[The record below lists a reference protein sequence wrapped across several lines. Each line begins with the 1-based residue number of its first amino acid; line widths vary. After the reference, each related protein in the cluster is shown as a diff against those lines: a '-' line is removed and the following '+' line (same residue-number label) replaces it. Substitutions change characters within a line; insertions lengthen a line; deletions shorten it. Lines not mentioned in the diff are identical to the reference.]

1 MSIFDFIKKGPSAQT
16 GANSAGSAV
25 AGAESAEILANLVL
39 NTIDSGVVIVLPT
52 GVIEYINPAA
62 VSLLGGQMAQNF
74 LGAKLED
81 ILKLENGQGVAIPAQ
96 NNLVFYAVNN
106 GQNYT
111 TREYFLV
118 NLQGQKKPVAFKI
131 ITAHSPKN
139 ERIVTFYDITSEL
152 EAESEQTEFISTAS
166 HEMRTPVASI
176 EGYLGLALNP
186 KTATIDERA
195 KKYLEEAHKSSQ
207 HLGKL
212 FRDLLD
218 VTKLDDKRIKA
229 HLLPIEVTSTVR
241 SIAEGQI
248 PKMSEKNIHFTFGS
262 SSSANINGG
271 RVINQEVFAAVD
283 VDFLREIINNLIEN
297 AIKYTNNGGG
307 IWVNVRGDGDRV
319 LINVTDTG
327 IGISPED
334 SKHVFQKFYRADNS
348 ETRTIGGTGLGLYI
362 VKERVE
368 AMSGSTWVESTFG
381 EGSTFYVAFPRLTY
395 EEYLRR
401 KQIEANT
408 QAMTPQNSATS
419 TPAVSA
425 SNENQIPANENQNPA
440 PMQYSTE
447 TTTPG
452 QVAAPAVAPAAAPV
466 STTTNTPIQTEAPM
480 QAPTETTIPTQ
491 EPATTPT
498 MMNAPIQTPAPAQ
511 TPTVSTA
518 PVQAPAP
525 APTEPV
531 MPAPTEPTASS
542 APAAPTETATSSTPV
557 APMTPATPVMPATS
571 TTQSNP
577 FLQNS
582 TTPTQNTPASPTTP
596 NTQNIPTAPINPA
609 PTPAATAN
617 PVSAPITPANPAPT
631 PATPTNLTMPTPP
644 ITPTNPNI
652 LNK

>member
-1 MSIFDFIKKGPSAQT
+1 MSIFDFIKKGPGAQT
-16 GANSAGSAV
+16 GANGTGGAV

-39 NTIDSGVVIVLPT
+39 NTIDSGVIIVLPT

-118 NLQGQKKPVAFKI
+118 NLQGQKKPVAFKV

-229 HLLPIEVTSTVR
+229 HLTPIEVTSTVR

-262 SSSANINGG
+262 SSSANMNGG

-408 QAMTPQNSATS
+408 QAMTPQNSVAS
-419 TPAVSA
+419 NPADSA
-425 SNENQIPANENQNPA
+425 SSENQTPT
-440 PMQYSTE
+440 PMQFSTE
-447 TTTPG
+447 MNTP
-452 QVAAPAVAPAAAPV
+452 APAAVPV
-466 STTTNTPIQTEAPM
+466 
-480 QAPTETTIPTQ
+480 
-491 EPATTPT
+491 
-498 MMNAPIQTPAPAQ
+498 QTPAPAPSEAITPAQ
-511 TPTVSTA
+511 AEVSTPTIANTPVQTQAPMQRPTTSTMPVQTSAPAPTPTVSTA
-518 PVQAPAP
+518 PVQTPA
-525 APTEPV
+525 
-531 MPAPTEPTASS
+531 PAPTEPTASS
-542 APAAPTETATSSTPV
+542 APV
-557 APMTPATPVMPATS
+557 APMTPASPVMS
-571 TTQSNP
+571 TIQSNP

-582 TTPTQNTPASPTTP
+582 ATPAQNTPASPTTP

-631 PATPTNLTMPTPP
+631 PAAPTNLTMPTPP

>member
-1 MSIFDFIKKGPSAQT
+1 MSIFDFIKKGPGAQT
-16 GANSAGSAV
+16 GANSTGGSAV

-39 NTIDSGVVIVLPT
+39 NTIDSGVIIVLST

-262 SSSANINGG
+262 SSSANMNGG

-408 QAMTPQNSATS
+408 QAMTPQNSA
-419 TPAVSA
+419 A
-425 SNENQIPANENQNPA
+425 SVPKDSSPNENQTPANENQNPA
-440 PMQYSTE
+440 SMQFPTE
-447 TTTPG
+447 TTTPTP
-452 QVAAPAVAPAAAPV
+452 VAAPV
-466 STTTNTPIQTEAPM
+466 SATMNTPMQTETPM
-480 QAPTETTIPTQ
+480 QAPTVLNT
-491 EPATTPT
+491 
-498 MMNAPIQTPAPAQ
+498 PIQTPAPAQ
-511 TPTVSTA
+511 TITASTT
-518 PVQAPAP
+518 PIQTPAP
-525 APTEPV
+525 ATTESV
-531 MPAPTEPTASS
+531 MP
-542 APAAPTETATSSTPV
+542 APTETATSSAPV
-557 APMTPATPVMPATS
+557 APMTPAAPVMSANPVI
-571 TTQSNP
+571 SNV
-577 FLQNS
+577 S
-582 TTPTQNTPASPTTP
+582 TTPSTPVT
-596 NTQNIPTAPINPA
+596 PTA
-609 PTPAATAN
+609 
-617 PVSAPITPANPAPT
+617 SPT
-631 PATPTNLTMPTPP
+631 PATPTAPAMQANPFLQNTTPTTQNTPAAPINQTMSAQP

>member
-1 MSIFDFIKKGPSAQT
+1 MSIFDFIKKGPGAQT
-16 GANSAGSAV
+16 GVNSAGGAV
-25 AGAESAEILANLVL
+25 AGAESAEILSNLVL
-39 NTIDSGVVIVLPT
+39 NTIDSGVIIVLST

-118 NLQGQKKPVAFKI
+118 NLQGQKKPVAFKV

-262 SSSANINGG
+262 SSSANMNGG

-408 QAMTPQNSATS
+408 QAMTPQSSVASN
-419 TPAVSA
+419 PAVSA
-425 SNENQIPANENQNPA
+425 SNENQTPA
-440 PMQYSTE
+440 PMQFSTE
-447 TTTPG
+447 TTTP
-452 QVAAPAVAPAAAPV
+452 VPAAASV
-466 STTTNTPIQTEAPM
+466 STTMNTPMQTEAPI
-480 QAPTETTIPTQ
+480 QAPASVQTPTVS
-491 EPATTPT
+491 TTP
-498 MMNAPIQTPAPAQ
+498 IQAPAQ
-511 TPTVSTA
+511 TPTASTTSI
-518 PVQAPAP
+518 QAPAP
-525 APTEPV
+525 ATAEPAASATPTV
-531 MPAPTEPTASS
+531 QTE
-542 APAAPTETATSSTPV
+542 PAAPSAPT
-557 APMTPATPVMPATS
+557 APMTPAAPVMPAM
-571 TTQSNP
+571 QFNP

-582 TTPTQNTPASPTTP
+582 ATPAQNTSASPTAP
-596 NTQNIPTAPINPA
+596 NTQGIPTAPINPA
-609 PTPAATAN
+609 PTPAATVN
-617 PVSAPITPANPAPT
+617 PVSTPITPANPAQT
-631 PATPTNLTMPTPP
+631 PAAPISPSMPTPP

>member
-1 MSIFDFIKKGPSAQT
+1 MSIFDFIKKGPGAQA
-16 GANSAGSAV
+16 GVNSAGGAV
-25 AGAESAEILANLVL
+25 AGAEGAEILANLVL
-39 NTIDSGVVIVLPT
+39 NTTDSGVIIVLPT

-96 NNLVFYAVNN
+96 NNLVFYTVNN

-111 TREYFLV
+111 TRGYFLV
-118 NLQGQKKPVAFKI
+118 NLQGQKKPVAFKV

-152 EAESEQTEFISTAS
+152 EAESEQAEFISTAS

-195 KKYLEEAHKSSQ
+195 KKYLEEAKKSSQ

-262 SSSANINGG
+262 SSSANMNGG
-271 RVINQEVFAAVD
+271 RVINQEVFAAID

-408 QAMTPQNSATS
+408 QAMTPQNSVAS
-419 TPAVSA
+419 NPAVSA
-425 SNENQIPANENQNPA
+425 SNENQTPT
-440 PMQYSTE
+440 PMQFSTE
-447 TTTPG
+447 MNTP
-452 QVAAPAVAPAAAPV
+452 APAAVPV
-466 STTTNTPIQTEAPM
+466 STTMNTPIQTETPM
-480 QAPTETTIPTQ
+480 QAQ
-491 EPATTPT
+491 
-498 MMNAPIQTPAPAQ
+498 
-511 TPTVSTA
+511 TVSTTSI
-518 PVQAPAP
+518 QAPAP
-525 APTEPV
+525 ATAEPAASATPTVQTEPAAPSAPTAPITPAAPV
-531 MPAPTEPTASS
+531 MPA
-542 APAAPTETATSSTPV
+542 
-557 APMTPATPVMPATS
+557 M
-571 TTQSNP
+571 QFNP

-582 TTPTQNTPASPTTP
+582 ATPTQNAPASPTVP
-596 NTQNIPTAPINPA
+596 NTQSIPTAPINPDS
-609 PTPAATAN
+609 TPAATVN
-617 PVSAPITPANPAPT
+617 PVSTPITPVNPAPT
-631 PATPTNLTMPTPP
+631 QAAPINPSMPTPP

>member
-1 MSIFDFIKKGPSAQT
+1 MSIFDFIKKGPGAQT
-16 GANSAGSAV
+16 GANSAGGAV

-39 NTIDSGVVIVLPT
+39 NTIDSGVIIVLPT

-62 VSLLGGQMAQNF
+62 VSLLGGQVAQNF

-229 HLLPIEVTSTVR
+229 HLTPIEVTSTVR

-248 PKMSEKNIHFTFGS
+248 PKMSEKDIHFTFGS
-262 SSSANINGG
+262 SSSANMNGG

-408 QAMTPQNSATS
+408 QAMTPQNS
-419 TPAVSA
+419 VA
-425 SNENQIPANENQNPA
+425 SVPNDSSPNKNQTPANENQNPA
-440 PMQYSTE
+440 SMQFPTE
-447 TTTPG
+447 TTTPTP
-452 QVAAPAVAPAAAPV
+452 VAAPV
-466 STTTNTPIQTEAPM
+466 STTMNTPVQTEAPM
-480 QAPTETTIPTQ
+480 QAPTVSTTPIQASAPAPIEPTALSTPAV
-491 EPATTPT
+491 PATPV
-498 MMNAPIQTPAPAQ
+498 APVMPSAPAQ
-511 TPTVSTA
+511 TPTASSA
-518 PVQAPAP
+518 PTQAPAP
-525 APTEPV
+525 APSATN
-531 MPAPTEPTASS
+531 APTAPATQANPVVQANPFIQNPVSPAQTVTAS
-542 APAAPTETATSSTPV
+542 AQNPVTPTQGATSPAHDMASP
-557 APMTPATPVMPATS
+557 AQNTPATP
-571 TTQSNP
+571 
-577 FLQNS
+577 
-582 TTPTQNTPASPTTP
+582 
-596 NTQNIPTAPINPA
+596 INPS
-609 PTPAATAN
+609 
-617 PVSAPITPANPAPT
+617 PVSAPTINSA
-631 PATPTNLTMPTPP
+631 MPTPP

>member
-16 GANSAGSAV
+16 GANSAGGAV

-39 NTIDSGVVIVLPT
+39 NTIDSGVIIVLPT

-229 HLLPIEVTSTVR
+229 HLTPIEVTSTVR

-248 PKMSEKNIHFTFGS
+248 PRMSEKDIHFTFGS
-262 SSSANINGG
+262 SSSANMNGG
-271 RVINQEVFAAVD
+271 RVINQEVFASID

-408 QAMTPQNSATS
+408 QAMTPQNS
-419 TPAVSA
+419 VA
-425 SNENQIPANENQNPA
+425 SVPNDSSPNKNQTPANENQNPA
-440 PMQYSTE
+440 SMQFPTE
-447 TTTPG
+447 TTTPTP
-452 QVAAPAVAPAAAPV
+452 VAAPV
-466 STTTNTPIQTEAPM
+466 SATMNTPMQTEAPM
-480 QAPTETTIPTQ
+480 QAPT
-491 EPATTPT
+491 ASTTPT
-498 MMNAPIQTPAPAQ
+498 QAPAPAPIEPTALSTPAVPATPVAPVMPSAPAQ
-511 TPTVSTA
+511 TPTASSA
-518 PVQAPAP
+518 PTQAPAP
-525 APTEPV
+525 APSAAN
-531 MPAPTEPTASS
+531 APTAPATQANPVVQANPFIQNPISPAQTVTAS
-542 APAAPTETATSSTPV
+542 AQNPV
-557 APMTPATPVMPATS
+557 APTQGATSPAHDMASPAQNTPATP
-571 TTQSNP
+571 
-577 FLQNS
+577 
-582 TTPTQNTPASPTTP
+582 
-596 NTQNIPTAPINPA
+596 INPS
-609 PTPAATAN
+609 
-617 PVSAPITPANPAPT
+617 PVSAPTINSA
-631 PATPTNLTMPTPP
+631 MPTPP

>member
-1 MSIFDFIKKGPSAQT
+1 MSIFDFIKKGPAAQT
-16 GANSAGSAV
+16 GANSAGGAV

-39 NTIDSGVVIVLPT
+39 NTIDSGVIIVLPT

-62 VSLLGGQMAQNF
+62 VSLLGGQVAQNF

-118 NLQGQKKPVAFKI
+118 NLQGQKKPVAFKV

-152 EAESEQTEFISTAS
+152 EAESEQAEFISTAS

-195 KKYLEEAHKSSQ
+195 KKYLEEAKKSSQ

-229 HLLPIEVTSTVR
+229 HLTPIEVTSTVR

-262 SSSANINGG
+262 SSSANMNGG

-408 QAMTPQNSATS
+408 QAMTPQNS
-419 TPAVSA
+419 VA
-425 SNENQIPANENQNPA
+425 SVPNDSSPNKNQTPANENQNPA
-440 PMQYSTE
+440 SMQFPTE
-447 TTTPG
+447 TTTPTP
-452 QVAAPAVAPAAAPV
+452 VAAPVP
-466 STTTNTPIQTEAPM
+466 TTTNIPIQTEAPLQAQTTSSIST
-480 QAPTETTIPTQ
+480 QAPAPTQ
-491 EPATTPT
+491 T
-498 MMNAPIQTPAPAQ
+498 MTNAPIQTPAPAQ
-511 TPTVSTA
+511 TPTASATPIQTPAPAQTSTA
-518 PVQAPAP
+518 SSAPTQAPAP
-525 APTEPV
+525 APSAAN
-531 MPAPTEPTASS
+531 APTAPATQPNPVVQANPFIQNPVSPAQTVTAS
-542 APAAPTETATSSTPV
+542 AQNPV
-557 APMTPATPVMPATS
+557 APTQGATSPAHDMASPAQNTPATP
-571 TTQSNP
+571 
-577 FLQNS
+577 
-582 TTPTQNTPASPTTP
+582 
-596 NTQNIPTAPINPA
+596 INPS
-609 PTPAATAN
+609 
-617 PVSAPITPANPAPT
+617 PVSA
-631 PATPTNLTMPTPP
+631 LTINSAMPTPP
-644 ITPTNPNI
+644 IMPTNPNI

>member
-1 MSIFDFIKKGPSAQT
+1 MSIFDFIKKGPSAQA
-16 GANSAGSAV
+16 GANSAGGAV

-39 NTIDSGVVIVLPT
+39 NTIDSGVIIVLPT

-62 VSLLGGQMAQNF
+62 VSLLGGQMAQSF

-118 NLQGQKKPVAFKI
+118 NLQGQKKPVAFKV

-229 HLLPIEVTSTVR
+229 HLTPIEVTSTVR

-262 SSSANINGG
+262 SSSANMNGG
-271 RVINQEVFAAVD
+271 RVINQEVFASID

-408 QAMTPQNSATS
+408 QAMTPQNSVAS
-419 TPAVSA
+419 NPAVSA
-425 SNENQIPANENQNPA
+425 SSENQTPA
-440 PMQYSTE
+440 PMQFSTD

-480 QAPTETTIPTQ
+480 QAPTVSTIPTR

-498 MMNAPIQTPAPAQ
+498 MTNAPIQTPAPAQ
-511 TPTVSTA
+511 TPTASTM
-518 PVQAPAP
+518 PVQTPA
-525 APTEPV
+525 
-531 MPAPTEPTASS
+531 PAPTEPTASS
-542 APAAPTETATSSTPV
+542 TPAAPI
-557 APMTPATPVMPATS
+557 TPAASAM
-571 TTQSNP
+571 QSNP

-582 TTPTQNTPASPTTP
+582 ATPAQNTPASSTIP
-596 NTQNIPTAPINPA
+596 NAQSLPTAPINPN
-609 PTPAATAN
+609 PTPAATVN
-617 PVSAPITPANPAPT
+617 PVSTPITPANPTPT
-631 PATPTNLTMPTPP
+631 PATPINPTMPTPP

>member
-1 MSIFDFIKKGPSAQT
+1 MSIFDFIKKGPGAQA
-16 GANSAGSAV
+16 GVNSAGGAV

-39 NTIDSGVVIVLPT
+39 NTIDSGVIIVLPT

-111 TREYFLV
+111 TRGYFLV
-118 NLQGQKKPVAFKI
+118 NLQGQKKPVAFKV
-131 ITAHSPKN
+131 ITAHTPKN

-152 EAESEQTEFISTAS
+152 EAENEQAEFISTAS

-195 KKYLEEAHKSSQ
+195 KKYLEEAKKSSQ

-229 HLLPIEVTSTVR
+229 HLTPIEVTSTVR

-262 SSSANINGG
+262 SSSANMNGG

-368 AMSGSTWVESTFG
+368 AMSGSAWVESTFG

-408 QAMTPQNSATS
+408 QAMTPQNSVAS
-419 TPAVSA
+419 TPAVSG
-425 SNENQIPANENQNPA
+425 SNENQTPA
-440 PMQYSTE
+440 PIQFPAE
-447 TTTPG
+447 ATTSI
-452 QVAAPAVAPAAAPV
+452 PAAAPV
-466 STTTNTPIQTEAPM
+466 STTMNMPVQAEAPM
-480 QAPTETTIPTQ
+480 QAPTVS
-491 EPATTPT
+491 ATPT
-498 MMNAPIQTPAPAQ
+498 
-511 TPTVSTA
+511 
-518 PVQAPAP
+518 QAPAP
-525 APTEPV
+525 TPTESAISAPTEP
-531 MPAPTEPTASS
+531 AASS
-542 APAAPTETATSSTPV
+542 APAAPMIPAAPVVST
-557 APMTPATPVMPATS
+557 MP
-571 TTQSNP
+571 TTQTNP

-582 TTPTQNTPASPTTP
+582 ATPAQNTPASPTAP
-596 NTQNIPTAPINPA
+596 NTQSIATTLAN
-609 PTPAATAN
+609 PTPTQATTIN
-617 PVSAPITPANPAPT
+617 PVSTPITPANPAPA
-631 PATPTNLTMPTPP
+631 PAAPINSTMPTPP

>member
-1 MSIFDFIKKGPSAQT
+1 MSIFDFIKKGPGAQA
-16 GANSAGSAV
+16 GANSAGGAV

-39 NTIDSGVVIVLPT
+39 NTIDSGVIIVLST

-81 ILKLENGQGVAIPAQ
+81 ILKLENGQGVVIPAQ

-262 SSSANINGG
+262 SSSANMNGG

-408 QAMTPQNSATS
+408 QAMTPQNSAASTSAVS
-419 TPAVSA
+419 TP
-425 SNENQIPANENQNPA
+425 NENQTPA
-440 PMQYSTE
+440 PMQFPTE
-447 TTTPG
+447 TTTPTP
-452 QVAAPAVAPAAAPV
+452 VAAPV
-466 STTTNTPIQTEAPM
+466 SATMNTPMQTETPM
-480 QAPTETTIPTQ
+480 QAPTVLNT
-491 EPATTPT
+491 
-498 MMNAPIQTPAPAQ
+498 PIQTPAPAQ
-511 TPTVSTA
+511 TITASTT
-518 PVQAPAP
+518 PIQTPAP
-525 APTEPV
+525 ATTESV
-531 MPAPTEPTASS
+531 MP
-542 APAAPTETATSSTPV
+542 APTETATSSAPV
-557 APMTPATPVMPATS
+557 APMTPAAPVMSANPVI
-571 TTQSNP
+571 SNV
-577 FLQNS
+577 S
-582 TTPTQNTPASPTTP
+582 TTPSTPVT
-596 NTQNIPTAPINPA
+596 PTA
-609 PTPAATAN
+609 
-617 PVSAPITPANPAPT
+617 SPT
-631 PATPTNLTMPTPP
+631 PATPTAPAMQANPFLQNTTPTSQNTPATPINTNMPTPP

>member
-1 MSIFDFIKKGPSAQT
+1 MSIFDFIKKGPGAQT
-16 GANSAGSAV
+16 GANSTGGAV
-25 AGAESAEILANLVL
+25 AGAESAEILSNLVL
-39 NTIDSGVVIVLPT
+39 NTIDSGVIIVLPT

-118 NLQGQKKPVAFKI
+118 NLQGQKKPVAFKV

-262 SSSANINGG
+262 SSSANMNGG

-408 QAMTPQNSATS
+408 QAMTPQNSVAS
-419 TPAVSA
+419 TPNISTPSVSEP
-425 SNENQIPANENQNPA
+425 SENQAPA
-440 PMQYSTE
+440 PMQFPTE
-447 TTTPG
+447 TTTP
-452 QVAAPAVAPAAAPV
+452 APAVAPV
-466 STTTNTPIQTEAPM
+466 STTTNMPIQTEAPLQAQTTSSIST
-480 QAPTETTIPTQ
+480 QAPAPTQ
-491 EPATTPT
+491 T
-498 MMNAPIQTPAPAQ
+498 MTNAPIQTPAPAQ
-511 TPTVSTA
+511 TPTASATPIQTPAPAQTSTA
-518 PVQAPAP
+518 SSAPTQAPAP
-525 APTEPV
+525 APSAAN
-531 MPAPTEPTASS
+531 APTAPATQANPVVQANPFIQNPVSPAQTVTAS
-542 APAAPTETATSSTPV
+542 AQNPV
-557 APMTPATPVMPATS
+557 APTQGATSPAHDMASPAQNTPATP
-571 TTQSNP
+571 
-577 FLQNS
+577 
-582 TTPTQNTPASPTTP
+582 
-596 NTQNIPTAPINPA
+596 INPS
-609 PTPAATAN
+609 
-617 PVSAPITPANPAPT
+617 PVSAPTINSA
-631 PATPTNLTMPTPP
+631 MPTPP

>member
-1 MSIFDFIKKGPSAQT
+1 M
-16 GANSAGSAV
+16 GANSAGGAV

-39 NTIDSGVVIVLPT
+39 NTIDSGVIIVLPT

-118 NLQGQKKPVAFKI
+118 NLQGQKKPVAFKV

-229 HLLPIEVTSTVR
+229 HLTPIEVTSTVR

-262 SSSANINGG
+262 SSSANMNGG
-271 RVINQEVFAAVD
+271 RVINQEVFAAID

-408 QAMTPQNSATS
+408 QAMTPQNSVAS
-419 TPAVSA
+419 APVVSG
-425 SNENQIPANENQNPA
+425 SNENQTTAPIQFPAEA
-440 PMQYSTE
+440 
-447 TTTPG
+447 TTP
-452 QVAAPAVAPAAAPV
+452 APAAAPV
-466 STTTNTPIQTEAPM
+466 STTMNMPVQAEAPM
-480 QAPTETTIPTQ
+480 QAPTVSAMPTQ
-491 EPATTPT
+491 APATAPT
-498 MMNAPIQTPAPAQ
+498 EMVAPAKAPTPAQ
-511 TPTVSTA
+511 TPTASAT
-518 PVQAPAP
+518 PVQAPAS
-525 APTEPV
+525 APTD
-531 MPAPTEPTASS
+531 PTASS
-542 APAAPTETATSSTPV
+542 KPA
-557 APMTPATPVMPATS
+557 APMTPAAPVM
-571 TTQSNP
+571 QSNP

-582 TTPTQNTPASPTTP
+582 ATPAQNTPASPTAP
-596 NTQNIPTAPINPA
+596 NTQSIATTLANPAPTQATTINPVSTPITPVNPA
-609 PTPAATAN
+609 PTPA
-617 PVSAPITPANPAPT
+617 VPINS
-631 PATPTNLTMPTPP
+631 TMPTPP

>member
-1 MSIFDFIKKGPSAQT
+1 MSIFDFIKKGPGAQT
-16 GANSAGSAV
+16 GANSTGGAV

-39 NTIDSGVVIVLPT
+39 NTIDSGVIIVLPT

-81 ILKLENGQGVAIPAQ
+81 ILKLENGQGVVIPAQ

-229 HLLPIEVTSTVR
+229 HLTPIEVTSTVR

-262 SSSANINGG
+262 SSSANMNGG
-271 RVINQEVFAAVD
+271 RVINQEVFAAID

-408 QAMTPQNSATS
+408 QAMTPQNSVAS
-419 TPAVSA
+419 NPAVSA
-425 SNENQIPANENQNPA
+425 SSENQTPA
-440 PMQYSTE
+440 PMQFSTD

-452 QVAAPAVAPAAAPV
+452 QVAAPAVAPV

-480 QAPTETTIPTQ
+480 QAPTVSTIPTR

-498 MMNAPIQTPAPAQ
+498 MTNAPIQTPAPAQ
-511 TPTVSTA
+511 TPTASTM
-518 PVQAPAP
+518 PVQTPAP

-557 APMTPATPVMPATS
+557 APMTPAAPVMSANPVI
-571 TTQSNP
+571 SNV
-577 FLQNS
+577 S
-582 TTPTQNTPASPTTP
+582 TTPSTPATQTT
-596 NTQNIPTAPINPA
+596 
-609 PTPAATAN
+609 
-617 PVSAPITPANPAPT
+617 SPT
-631 PATPTNLTMPTPP
+631 PATPTAPVMQTNPFLQNTTTTTQNTPATPNNANMPTPP

>member
-1 MSIFDFIKKGPSAQT
+1 MSIFDFIKKGPGAQT
-16 GANSAGSAV
+16 GANSAGGAV

-39 NTIDSGVVIVLPT
+39 NTIDSGVIIVLPT

-62 VSLLGGQMAQNF
+62 VSLLGGQVAQNF

-96 NNLVFYAVNN
+96 NNLVFYAANN

-229 HLLPIEVTSTVR
+229 HLTPIEVTSTVR

-248 PKMSEKNIHFTFGS
+248 PKMSEKDIHFTFGS
-262 SSSANINGG
+262 SSSANMNGG

-408 QAMTPQNSATS
+408 QAMTPQNSVAS
-419 TPAVSA
+419 TPNISTPSVSEP
-425 SNENQIPANENQNPA
+425 SENQAPAS
-440 PMQYSTE
+440 MQFPTE
-447 TTTPG
+447 TTTPTP
-452 QVAAPAVAPAAAPV
+452 VAAPV
-466 STTTNTPIQTEAPM
+466 STTMNTPMQTEAPM
-480 QAPTETTIPTQ
+480 QAPT
-491 EPATTPT
+491 ASTTPT
-498 MMNAPIQTPAPAQ
+498 QAPAPAPIEPTALSTPAVPATPVAPVMPSAPAQ
-511 TPTVSTA
+511 TPTASSA
-518 PVQAPAP
+518 PTQAPAP
-525 APTEPV
+525 APSATN
-531 MPAPTEPTASS
+531 APTAPATQANPVVQANPFIQNPVSPAQTVTASAQNPVTPTQGVTS
-542 APAAPTETATSSTPV
+542 PAHDMASPAQN
-557 APMTPATPVMPATS
+557 TPATP
-571 TTQSNP
+571 
-577 FLQNS
+577 
-582 TTPTQNTPASPTTP
+582 
-596 NTQNIPTAPINPA
+596 INPS
-609 PTPAATAN
+609 
-617 PVSAPITPANPAPT
+617 PVSAPTINSA
-631 PATPTNLTMPTPP
+631 MPTPP

>member
-1 MSIFDFIKKGPSAQT
+1 MSIFDFIKKGPGAQA
-16 GANSAGSAV
+16 GANSAGGAV

-39 NTIDSGVVIVLPT
+39 NTIDSGVIIVLST

-62 VSLLGGQMAQNF
+62 VSLLGGQMSQNF

-229 HLLPIEVTSTVR
+229 HLTPIEVTSTVR

-248 PKMSEKNIHFTFGS
+248 PKMSEKDIHFTFGS
-262 SSSANINGG
+262 SSSANMNGG

-408 QAMTPQNSATS
+408 QAMTPQNSTASTSAVS
-419 TPAVSA
+419 TP
-425 SNENQIPANENQNPA
+425 NENQTPT
-440 PMQYSTE
+440 PMQFPTE
-447 TTTPG
+447 TTAPTP
-452 QVAAPAVAPAAAPV
+452 VATPV
-466 STTTNTPIQTEAPM
+466 STTTNTPIQTEASM
-480 QAPTETTIPTQ
+480 QTPTASTIPTQ
-491 EPATTPT
+491 APAQTPT
-498 MMNAPIQTPAPAQ
+498 MTNAPIQTPAPAQ
-511 TPTVSTA
+511 TPTASTA

-525 APTEPV
+525 APTESV
-531 MPAPTEPTASS
+531 IPAPTEPSVLS
-542 APAAPTETATSSTPV
+542 APV
-557 APMTPATPVMPATS
+557 APTAPGAPVMSANPVISNVSTTPSTPATPTTS
-571 TTQSNP
+571 
-577 FLQNS
+577 
-582 TTPTQNTPASPTTP
+582 
-596 NTQNIPTAPINPA
+596 
-609 PTPAATAN
+609 
-617 PVSAPITPANPAPT
+617 PT
-631 PATPTNLTMPTPP
+631 PATPTAPVMQTNPFLQNTTPTTQNTPATPINPTMPTPP

>member
-16 GANSAGSAV
+16 GINSAGGAV

-39 NTIDSGVVIVLPT
+39 NTIDSGVIIVLPT

-118 NLQGQKKPVAFKI
+118 NLQGQKKPVAFKV

-229 HLLPIEVTSTVR
+229 HLTPIEVTSTVR

-262 SSSANINGG
+262 SSSANMNGG

-297 AIKYTNNGGG
+297 AIKYTNTGGG
-307 IWVNVRGDGDRV
+307 IWINVRGDGDRV

-408 QAMTPQNSATS
+408 QAMTPQNSVAS
-419 TPAVSA
+419 TPSNSTPSVSEP
-425 SNENQIPANENQNPA
+425 SENQAPA
-440 PMQYSTE
+440 PMQFSTE
-447 TTTPG
+447 TTTPI
-452 QVAAPAVAPAAAPV
+452 PAVAPV
-466 STTTNTPIQTEAPM
+466 STTMNTPIQTEAPV
-480 QAPTETTIPTQ
+480 QAPTVSTIPTQ

-498 MMNAPIQTPAPAQ
+498 MTNAPIQTPAPAQ

-518 PVQAPAP
+518 LVQTPAP
-525 APTEPV
+525 AINLET
-531 MPAPTEPTASS
+531 AASS

-557 APMTPATPVMPATS
+557 APMTPAAPIMS
-571 TTQSNP
+571 TIQSNS

-582 TTPTQNTPASPTTP
+582 ATPAQNTPASPTTP

-631 PATPTNLTMPTPP
+631 PAAPTNLTMPTPP

>member
-1 MSIFDFIKKGPSAQT
+1 MSIFDFIKKGPGAQA
-16 GANSAGSAV
+16 GANSAGGAV
-25 AGAESAEILANLVL
+25 TGTESAEILANLVL
-39 NTIDSGVVIVLPT
+39 NTIDSGVIIVLPT

-139 ERIVTFYDITSEL
+139 ERIVTFYDISSEL

-262 SSSANINGG
+262 SSSANMNGG

-408 QAMTPQNSATS
+408 QAMTPQNSVAS
-419 TPAVSA
+419 NPAVSA
-425 SNENQIPANENQNPA
+425 SNENQTPT
-440 PMQYSTE
+440 PMQFSTE
-447 TTTPG
+447 MTTPS
-452 QVAAPAVAPAAAPV
+452 QAAVPV
-466 STTTNTPIQTEAPM
+466 STTMNTPVQTEAPM
-480 QAPTETTIPTQ
+480 QAQT
-491 EPATTPT
+491 ASA
-498 MMNAPIQTPAPAQ
+498 MPI
-511 TPTVSTA
+511 
-518 PVQAPAP
+518 QAPAP
-525 APTEPV
+525 VTTEATAPSVPVAPTEPAALS
-531 MPAPTEPTASS
+531 APT
-542 APAAPTETATSSTPV
+542 
-557 APMTPATPVMPATS
+557 APMAPATPVMPATS

-582 TTPTQNTPASPTTP
+582 TTPAQNTPASPTTP

-631 PATPTNLTMPTPP
+631 PAAPTNLTMPTPS

>member
-1 MSIFDFIKKGPSAQT
+1 MSIFDFIKKGPGAQA
-16 GANSAGSAV
+16 GANSAG
-25 AGAESAEILANLVL
+25 GAATGTESAEILANLVL
-39 NTIDSGVVIVLPT
+39 NTIDSGVIIVLPT

-111 TREYFLV
+111 TRGYFLV

-229 HLLPIEVTSTVR
+229 HLTPIEVTSTVR

-262 SSSANINGG
+262 SSSANMNGG

-408 QAMTPQNSATS
+408 QAMTPQNSVAS
-419 TPAVSA
+419 TPNISTPSVSEP
-425 SNENQIPANENQNPA
+425 SENQAPA
-440 PMQYSTE
+440 PMQFPTE
-447 TTTPG
+447 TTTP
-452 QVAAPAVAPAAAPV
+452 APAVAPV
-466 STTTNTPIQTEAPM
+466 STTTNMPIQTEAPLQAQTTSSIST
-480 QAPTETTIPTQ
+480 QAPAPTQ
-491 EPATTPT
+491 T
-498 MMNAPIQTPAPAQ
+498 MTNAPIQTPAPAQ
-511 TPTVSTA
+511 TPTASATPIQTPAPAQTSTA
-518 PVQAPAP
+518 SSAPTQAPAP
-525 APTEPV
+525 APSAAN
-531 MPAPTEPTASS
+531 APTAPATQANPVVQANPFIQNPVSPAQTVTAS
-542 APAAPTETATSSTPV
+542 AQNPV
-557 APMTPATPVMPATS
+557 APTQGATSPAHDMASPAQNTPATP
-571 TTQSNP
+571 
-577 FLQNS
+577 
-582 TTPTQNTPASPTTP
+582 
-596 NTQNIPTAPINPA
+596 INPS
-609 PTPAATAN
+609 
-617 PVSAPITPANPAPT
+617 PVSAPTINSA
-631 PATPTNLTMPTPP
+631 MPTPP

>member
-1 MSIFDFIKKGPSAQT
+1 MSIFDFIKKGPGAQA
-16 GANSAGSAV
+16 GANSAGGAV

-39 NTIDSGVVIVLPT
+39 NTIDSGVIIVLPT

-81 ILKLENGQGVAIPAQ
+81 ILKLENGQGVVIPAQ

-229 HLLPIEVTSTVR
+229 HLTPIEVTSTVR

-262 SSSANINGG
+262 SSSANMNGG

-408 QAMTPQNSATS
+408 QAMTPQNSA
-419 TPAVSA
+419 A
-425 SNENQIPANENQNPA
+425 SVPKDSSPNENQTPANENQNPA

-447 TTTPG
+447 TTAPTP
-452 QVAAPAVAPAAAPV
+452 VTAPV
-466 STTTNTPIQTEAPM
+466 STTMNTPVQTEAPM
-480 QAPTETTIPTQ
+480 QAQT
-491 EPATTPT
+491 ASA
-498 MMNAPIQTPAPAQ
+498 MPIQVPAPVTTEA
-511 TPTVSTA
+511 TA
-518 PVQAPAP
+518 PSVPV
-525 APTEPV
+525 APTEPAALS
-531 MPAPTEPTASS
+531 APT
-542 APAAPTETATSSTPV
+542 
-557 APMTPATPVMPATS
+557 APMAPATPVMPATS

-582 TTPTQNTPASPTTP
+582 TTPTQNTPASSTAP
-596 NTQNIPTAPINPA
+596 NTQNIPTAPINPV
-609 PTPAATAN
+609 PTSATPVN
-617 PVSAPITPANPAPT
+617 QVSAPITPANPAPT
-631 PATPTNLTMPTPP
+631 PAAPISPSMPTPP

>member
-1 MSIFDFIKKGPSAQT
+1 MSIFDFIKKGPGAQT
-16 GANSAGSAV
+16 STNSAGGAV

-39 NTIDSGVVIVLPT
+39 NTIDSGVIIVLPT

-229 HLLPIEVTSTVR
+229 HLTPIEVTSTVR

-262 SSSANINGG
+262 SSSANMNGG

-419 TPAVSA
+419 TSAVSTP
-425 SNENQIPANENQNPA
+425 NENQTPA
-440 PMQYSTE
+440 PMQFPTE
-447 TTTPG
+447 MTTPS
-452 QVAAPAVAPAAAPV
+452 QAAVPV
-466 STTTNTPIQTEAPM
+466 STTMNTPIQTETPM
-480 QAPTETTIPTQ
+480 QAQ
-491 EPATTPT
+491 
-498 MMNAPIQTPAPAQ
+498 
-511 TPTVSTA
+511 TVSA
-518 PVQAPAP
+518 MPIQAPAP
-525 APTEPV
+525 VTTEVTAPSVPVAPTEPAALS
-531 MPAPTEPTASS
+531 APT
-542 APAAPTETATSSTPV
+542 
-557 APMTPATPVMPATS
+557 APMAPATPVMPATS

-582 TTPTQNTPASPTTP
+582 TTPTQNTPASSTAP
-596 NTQNIPTAPINPA
+596 NTQNIPTAPINPV
-609 PTPAATAN
+609 PTSATPVN
-617 PVSAPITPANPAPT
+617 PVSTPITPANPAQT
-631 PATPTNLTMPTPP
+631 PAAPISPSMPTPP

>member
-1 MSIFDFIKKGPSAQT
+1 MSIFDFIKKGPGAQA
-16 GANSAGSAV
+16 GANSAGGAV

-39 NTIDSGVVIVLPT
+39 NTIDSGVIIVLST

-81 ILKLENGQGVAIPAQ
+81 ILKLENGQGVVIPAQ

-229 HLLPIEVTSTVR
+229 HLTPIEVTSTVR

-248 PKMSEKNIHFTFGS
+248 PKMSEKDIHFTFGS
-262 SSSANINGG
+262 SSSANMNGG
-271 RVINQEVFAAVD
+271 RVINQEVFAAID

-319 LINVTDTG
+319 LINITDTG

-408 QAMTPQNSATS
+408 QAMTPQNSAS
-419 TPAVSA
+419 SVPKDS
-425 SNENQIPANENQNPA
+425 SPNENQTPANENQNPA

-447 TTTPG
+447 TTTPI
-452 QVAAPAVAPAAAPV
+452 PAVAPV
-466 STTTNTPIQTEAPM
+466 STTMNTPIQTEAPV
-480 QAPTETTIPTQ
+480 QAPTVSTIPTQ

-498 MMNAPIQTPAPAQ
+498 MTNAPIQTPAPAQ

-518 PVQAPAP
+518 LVQTPAP
-525 APTEPV
+525 AINLET
-531 MPAPTEPTASS
+531 AASS

-557 APMTPATPVMPATS
+557 APMTPAAPIMS
-571 TTQSNP
+571 TIQSNS

-582 TTPTQNTPASPTTP
+582 ATPAQNTPASPTTP

-631 PATPTNLTMPTPP
+631 PAAPTNLTMPTPP

>member
-16 GANSAGSAV
+16 GANSAGGAV

-39 NTIDSGVVIVLPT
+39 NTIDSGVIIVLPT

-62 VSLLGGQMAQNF
+62 VSLLGGQMVQNF

-229 HLLPIEVTSTVR
+229 HLTPIEVTSTVR

-262 SSSANINGG
+262 SSSANMNGG
-271 RVINQEVFAAVD
+271 RVINQEVFAAID

-408 QAMTPQNSATS
+408 QAMTPQNTVTS
-419 TPAVSA
+419 VPNES
-425 SNENQIPANENQNPA
+425 SPNENQIPA
-440 PMQYSTE
+440 PMQFSTE

-498 MMNAPIQTPAPAQ
+498 MTNAPIQTPAPAQ

-531 MPAPTEPTASS
+531 MPAPTEPTASP
-542 APAAPTETATSSTPV
+542 APAAPMA
-557 APMTPATPVMPATS
+557 PATPVMPATS

-577 FLQNS
+577 FLQNN
-582 TTPTQNTPASPTTP
+582 TTTVQNTPASSTAP
-596 NTQNIPTAPINPA
+596 NTQSIPTAPINPTPTSA
-609 PTPAATAN
+609 TSVNPTQTPAAS
-617 PVSAPITPANPAPT
+617 VNPAPT
-631 PATPTNLTMPTPP
+631 PAIPINTTMPTPP

>member
-1 MSIFDFIKKGPSAQT
+1 MSIFDFIKKGPGAQA
-16 GANSAGSAV
+16 GVNSAGGAV
-25 AGAESAEILANLVL
+25 SGAESAEILANLVL
-39 NTIDSGVVIVLPT
+39 NTTDSGVIIVLPT

-111 TREYFLV
+111 TRGYFLV
-118 NLQGQKKPVAFKI
+118 NLQGQKKPVAFKV
-131 ITAHSPKN
+131 ITAHSAKN

-152 EAESEQTEFISTAS
+152 EAESEQAEFISTAS

-195 KKYLEEAHKSSQ
+195 KKYLEEAKKSSQ

-229 HLLPIEVTSTVR
+229 HLTPIEVTSTVR

-262 SSSANINGG
+262 SSSANMNGG

-408 QAMTPQNSATS
+408 QAMTPQNSVAS
-419 TPAVSA
+419 APAVSG
-425 SNENQIPANENQNPA
+425 SNENQTPA
-440 PMQYSTE
+440 PIQFPAE
-447 TTTPG
+447 ATTSI
-452 QVAAPAVAPAAAPV
+452 PAAAPV
-466 STTTNTPIQTEAPM
+466 STTMNMPVQAEAPM
-480 QAPTETTIPTQ
+480 QAPTVSAIPTQ
-491 EPATTPT
+491 A
-498 MMNAPIQTPAPAQ
+498 PAPTQ
-511 TPTVSTA
+511 TPTVSAT
-518 PVQAPAP
+518 PTQMPAP
-525 APTEPV
+525 TPTESAISAPTEP
-531 MPAPTEPTASS
+531 AASS
-542 APAAPTETATSSTPV
+542 APAAPMIPAAPV
-557 APMTPATPVMPATS
+557 VSAMP
-571 TTQSNP
+571 TTQTNP

-582 TTPTQNTPASPTTP
+582 ATPAQNTPASPTAP
-596 NTQNIPTAPINPA
+596 NTQSIATTLAN
-609 PTPAATAN
+609 PTPTQATTIN
-617 PVSAPITPANPAPT
+617 PVSTPITPANPAPA
-631 PATPTNLTMPTPP
+631 PAAPINSTMPTPP

>member
-16 GANSAGSAV
+16 GTNSTGGAV

-39 NTIDSGVVIVLPT
+39 NTIDSGVIIVLPT

-74 LGAKLED
+74 LGTKLED

-229 HLLPIEVTSTVR
+229 HLTPIEVTSTVR

-262 SSSANINGG
+262 SSSANMNGG

-408 QAMTPQNSATS
+408 QAMTPQNSA
-419 TPAVSA
+419 A
-425 SNENQIPANENQNPA
+425 SVPKDSSPNENQTPANENQNPA

-447 TTTPG
+447 TTAPTP
-452 QVAAPAVAPAAAPV
+452 VTAPV
-466 STTTNTPIQTEAPM
+466 STTMNTPIQTETPM
-480 QAPTETTIPTQ
+480 QAQTAS
-491 EPATTPT
+491 ATSVQ
-498 MMNAPIQTPAPAQ
+498 AAAPAPAQ
-511 TPTVSTA
+511 SSTTSSS
-518 PVQAPAP
+518 PIQAPAP
-525 APTEPV
+525 APTESTASSTPA
-531 MPAPTEPTASS
+531 APTEPTTSS
-542 APAAPTETATSSTPV
+542 APV
-557 APMTPATPVMPATS
+557 APMTPASPVMS
-571 TTQSNP
+571 TIQSNP

-582 TTPTQNTPASPTTP
+582 ATPAQNTPASPTTP
-596 NTQNIPTAPINPA
+596 NTQNIPTAPINPV
-609 PTPAATAN
+609 PTSATPVN
-617 PVSAPITPANPAPT
+617 PVSTPITPANPAQT
-631 PATPTNLTMPTPP
+631 PAAPISPSMPTPP

>member
-1 MSIFDFIKKGPSAQT
+1 MSIFDFIKKGPGAQA
-16 GANSAGSAV
+16 GVNSAGGAV
-25 AGAESAEILANLVL
+25 AGTEGAEILANLVL
-39 NTIDSGVVIVLPT
+39 NTIDSGVIIVLPT

-96 NNLVFYAVNN
+96 NNLVFYAINN

-111 TREYFLV
+111 TRGYFLV
-118 NLQGQKKPVAFKI
+118 NLQGQKKPVAFKV

-152 EAESEQTEFISTAS
+152 EAESEQAEFISTAS

-195 KKYLEEAHKSSQ
+195 KKYLEEAKKSSQ

-229 HLLPIEVTSTVR
+229 HLTPIEVTSTVR

-248 PKMSEKNIHFTFGS
+248 PKMSEKDIHFTFGS
-262 SSSANINGG
+262 SSSANMNGG

-408 QAMTPQNSATS
+408 QAMTPQNSVAS
-419 TPAVSA
+419 TPNISTPSVSEP
-425 SNENQIPANENQNPA
+425 SENQAPA
-440 PMQYSTE
+440 PMQFPTE
-447 TTTPG
+447 TTTP
-452 QVAAPAVAPAAAPV
+452 APAVAPV
-466 STTTNTPIQTEAPM
+466 STTMNTPIQTEAPVQSQTASSTST
-480 QAPTETTIPTQ
+480 QAP
-491 EPATTPT
+491 AL
-498 MMNAPIQTPAPAQ
+498 AQ
-511 TPTVSTA
+511 TPTVSTT

-525 APTEPV
+525 APTESAIS
-531 MPAPTEPTASS
+531 APTEPAASS
-542 APAAPTETATSSTPV
+542 APTAPMIPAAPVVSA
-557 APMTPATPVMPATS
+557 MP
-571 TTQSNP
+571 TTQTNP

-582 TTPTQNTPASPTTP
+582 ATPAQNTPTIPATP
-596 NTQNIPTAPINPA
+596 NTQAMPTAPANPA
-609 PTPAATAN
+609 PAQA
-617 PVSAPITPANPAPT
+617 TPANPALTSSSPI
-631 PATPTNLTMPTPP
+631 NQTMPTPP

>member
-1 MSIFDFIKKGPSAQT
+1 MSIFDFIKKGPGAQA
-16 GANSAGSAV
+16 GVNSAGGAV
-25 AGAESAEILANLVL
+25 AGTEGAEILANLVL
-39 NTIDSGVVIVLPT
+39 NTTDSGVIIVLPT

-111 TREYFLV
+111 TRGYFLV

-152 EAESEQTEFISTAS
+152 EAESEQAEFISTAS

-195 KKYLEEAHKSSQ
+195 KKYLEEAKKSSQ

-229 HLLPIEVTSTVR
+229 HLTPIEVTSTVR

-262 SSSANINGG
+262 SSSANMNGG

-408 QAMTPQNSATS
+408 QAMTPQNTVAS
-419 TPAVSA
+419 TPNISTPSVSEP
-425 SNENQIPANENQNPA
+425 SENQAPA
-440 PMQYSTE
+440 PMQSPTE
-447 TTTPG
+447 MTTPI
-452 QVAAPAVAPAAAPV
+452 PAVAPV
-466 STTTNTPIQTEAPM
+466 STTMNMPVQAEAPVQAQTASSTST
-480 QAPTETTIPTQ
+480 QAPAPTQ
-491 EPATTPT
+491 TPT
-498 MMNAPIQTPAPAQ
+498 VSATPTQMPAPTPTTANEPVQTQTPIQTPAN
-511 TPTVSTA
+511 TPTT
-518 PVQAPAP
+518 
-525 APTEPV
+525 PT
-531 MPAPTEPTASS
+531 TRT
-542 APAAPTETATSSTPV
+542 
-557 APMTPATPVMPATS
+557 
-571 TTQSNP
+571 NP

-582 TTPTQNTPASPTTP
+582 ATPAQNTPASS
-596 NTQNIPTAPINPA
+596 TAPNAQSVATTLANPA
-609 PTPAATAN
+609 PTQAATVN
-617 PVSAPITPANPAPT
+617 PVSNPITPANPNPT
-631 PATPTNLTMPTPP
+631 SATPINPAMPNPP
-644 ITPTNPNI
+644 IMPTNPNI

>member
-1 MSIFDFIKKGPSAQT
+1 MSIFDFIKKGPGAQA
-16 GANSAGSAV
+16 GANSAGGAV

-262 SSSANINGG
+262 SSSANMNGG

-408 QAMTPQNSATS
+408 QAMTPQNSTASTSAVS
-419 TPAVSA
+419 TP
-425 SNENQIPANENQNPA
+425 NENQTPT
-440 PMQYSTE
+440 PMQFPTE
-447 TTTPG
+447 MTTPS
-452 QVAAPAVAPAAAPV
+452 QAAVPV
-466 STTTNTPIQTEAPM
+466 STTMNTPVQTEAPM
-480 QAPTETTIPTQ
+480 QAQT
-491 EPATTPT
+491 ASA
-498 MMNAPIQTPAPAQ
+498 MPI
-511 TPTVSTA
+511 
-518 PVQAPAP
+518 QAPAP
-525 APTEPV
+525 VTTEATAPSVPVAPTEPAALS
-531 MPAPTEPTASS
+531 APT
-542 APAAPTETATSSTPV
+542 
-557 APMTPATPVMPATS
+557 APMAPATPVMPATS

-582 TTPTQNTPASPTTP
+582 ATPAQNTPASPTTP

-631 PATPTNLTMPTPP
+631 PAAPTNLTMPTPP

>member
-1 MSIFDFIKKGPSAQT
+1 MILLKKDRAHRWARTVLAARWPVQ
-16 GANSAGSAV
+16 
-25 AGAESAEILANLVL
+25 SAEILANLVL
-39 NTIDSGVVIVLPT
+39 NTIDSGVIIVLST

-96 NNLVFYAVNN
+96 NNLVFHAVNN

-118 NLQGQKKPVAFKI
+118 NLQGQKKPVAFKV

-229 HLLPIEVTSTVR
+229 HLTPIEVTSTVR

-262 SSSANINGG
+262 SSSANMNGG
-271 RVINQEVFAAVD
+271 RVINQEVFAAID

-408 QAMTPQNSATS
+408 QAMTPQNSVAS
-419 TPAVSA
+419 NPAVSA
-425 SNENQIPANENQNPA
+425 SNENQPPA
-440 PMQYSTE
+440 PMQFSTE
-447 TTTPG
+447 VTTPIS
-452 QVAAPAVAPAAAPV
+452 AATPV
-466 STTTNTPIQTEAPM
+466 STTMNTPIQTETPM
-480 QAPTETTIPTQ
+480 QAQTASTTSI
-491 EPATTPT
+491 
-498 MMNAPIQTPAPAQ
+498 
-511 TPTVSTA
+511 
-518 PVQAPAP
+518 QAPAP
-525 APTEPV
+525 ATAEPAASATPTVQTEPAAPSAPTAPITPAAPV
-531 MPAPTEPTASS
+531 MPA
-542 APAAPTETATSSTPV
+542 
-557 APMTPATPVMPATS
+557 M
-571 TTQSNP
+571 QFNP

-582 TTPTQNTPASPTTP
+582 ATPTQNAPASPTVP
-596 NTQNIPTAPINPA
+596 NTQSIPTAPINPDS
-609 PTPAATAN
+609 TPAATVN
-617 PVSAPITPANPAPT
+617 PVSTPITPVNPAPT
-631 PATPTNLTMPTPP
+631 QAAPINPSMPTPP

>member
-16 GANSAGSAV
+16 GTNSTGGAV

-39 NTIDSGVVIVLPT
+39 NTIDSGVIIVLPT

-81 ILKLENGQGVAIPAQ
+81 ILKLENGQGVVIPAQ

-118 NLQGQKKPVAFKI
+118 NLQGKKKPVAFKV

-229 HLLPIEVTSTVR
+229 HLTPIEVTSTVR

-262 SSSANINGG
+262 SSSANMNGG

-408 QAMTPQNSATS
+408 QAMTPQNSAASTSAVS
-419 TPAVSA
+419 TP
-425 SNENQIPANENQNPA
+425 NENQTPA
-440 PMQYSTE
+440 PMQFPTE
-447 TTTPG
+447 TTTPTP
-452 QVAAPAVAPAAAPV
+452 VAAPV
-466 STTTNTPIQTEAPM
+466 
-480 QAPTETTIPTQ
+480 
-491 EPATTPT
+491 
-498 MMNAPIQTPAPAQ
+498 QTPAPAPSEAITPAQ
-511 TPTVSTA
+511 AEVSTPTIANT
-518 PVQAPAP
+518 PVQTQAPMQRPTTSTMPVQTSAP
-525 APTEPV
+525 APTPTASATPV
-531 MPAPTEPTASS
+531 QATASATPVQATASAPTEPTASS
-542 APAAPTETATSSTPV
+542 APAAP
-557 APMTPATPVMPATS
+557 MTPAAPVMPAM
-571 TTQSNP
+571 QSNP

-582 TTPTQNTPASPTTP
+582 ATPTQNAPASPTVP
-596 NTQNIPTAPINPA
+596 NTQSIPTAPINPDS
-609 PTPAATAN
+609 TPAATVN
-617 PVSAPITPANPAPT
+617 PVSTPITPVNPAPT
-631 PATPTNLTMPTPP
+631 QAAPINPAMPNPP

>member
-1 MSIFDFIKKGPSAQT
+1 MSIFDFIKKGPGAQA
-16 GANSAGSAV
+16 GVNSAGGAV
-25 AGAESAEILANLVL
+25 AGTEGAEILANLVL
-39 NTIDSGVVIVLPT
+39 NTTDSGVIIVLPT

-111 TREYFLV
+111 TRGYFLV
-118 NLQGQKKPVAFKI
+118 NLQGQKKPVAFKV
-131 ITAHSPKN
+131 ITAHTPKN

-152 EAESEQTEFISTAS
+152 EAESEQAEFISTAS

-195 KKYLEEAHKSSQ
+195 KKYLEEAKKSSQ

-229 HLLPIEVTSTVR
+229 HLTPIEVTSTVR

-262 SSSANINGG
+262 SSSANMNGG

-408 QAMTPQNSATS
+408 QAMTPQSSVASN
-419 TPAVSA
+419 PADSA
-425 SNENQIPANENQNPA
+425 SSENQTPA
-440 PMQYSTE
+440 PMQFSTE
-447 TTTPG
+447 ATTP
-452 QVAAPAVAPAAAPV
+452 APAVAPV
-466 STTTNTPIQTEAPM
+466 STTTNMPIQTEAPM
-480 QAPTETTIPTQ
+480 QAPIVS
-491 EPATTPT
+491 TTPVQ
-498 MMNAPIQTPAPAQ
+498 APAPAQ
-511 TPTVSTA
+511 TPTTSTT
-518 PVQAPAP
+518 PTQAPAP
-525 APTEPV
+525 TPTESAISAPTEP
-531 MPAPTEPTASS
+531 AASS
-542 APAAPTETATSSTPV
+542 APAAPM
-557 APMTPATPVMPATS
+557 APAAPIM
-571 TTQSNP
+571 QSNS

-582 TTPTQNTPASPTTP
+582 ATPAQNTPASATTP
-596 NTQNIPTAPINPA
+596 NAQSV
-609 PTPAATAN
+609 ATTLAN
-617 PVSAPITPANPAPT
+617 PVPTQAATINPVSTAITPANPNPT
-631 PATPTNLTMPTPP
+631 SATPINPAMPNPP
-644 ITPTNPNI
+644 IMPTNPNI

>member
-1 MSIFDFIKKGPSAQT
+1 MSIFDFIKKGPGAQT
-16 GANSAGSAV
+16 GANSAGGAV

-39 NTIDSGVVIVLPT
+39 NTIDSGVIIVLPT

-118 NLQGQKKPVAFKI
+118 NLQGQKKPVAFKV

-229 HLLPIEVTSTVR
+229 HLTPIEVTSTVR

-262 SSSANINGG
+262 SSSANMNGG

-408 QAMTPQNSATS
+408 QAMTPQNSAASTSAVS
-419 TPAVSA
+419 TP
-425 SNENQIPANENQNPA
+425 NENQTPA
-440 PMQYSTE
+440 PMQFPTE
-447 TTTPG
+447 TTTP
-452 QVAAPAVAPAAAPV
+452 VPAAAPV
-466 STTTNTPIQTEAPM
+466 STTMNTPIQTETPM
-480 QAPTETTIPTQ
+480 QAQTVSTIPTQ

-498 MMNAPIQTPAPAQ
+498 MTNAPIQTPAPAQ

-518 PVQAPAP
+518 LVQTPAP
-525 APTEPV
+525 AQTPTVSTAPV
-531 MPAPTEPTASS
+531 QTPAPAPTEPTASS
-542 APAAPTETATSSTPV
+542 APV
-557 APMTPATPVMPATS
+557 APMTPASPVMS
-571 TTQSNP
+571 TIQSNP

-582 TTPTQNTPASPTTP
+582 ATPAQNTPASPTTP

-631 PATPTNLTMPTPP
+631 PAAPTNLTMPTPP

>member
-1 MSIFDFIKKGPSAQT
+1 MSIFDFIKKGPATQT
-16 GANSAGSAV
+16 TTSNTSGAV

-39 NTIDSGVVIVLPT
+39 NTIDSGVIIVLPT

-131 ITAHSPKN
+131 ITTHSPKN

-229 HLLPIEVTSTVR
+229 HLTPIEVTSTVR

-262 SSSANINGG
+262 SSSANMNGG
-271 RVINQEVFAAVD
+271 RVINQEVFAAID

-408 QAMTPQNSATS
+408 QAMTPQNSVASTSAVS
-419 TPAVSA
+419 TP
-425 SNENQIPANENQNPA
+425 NENQTAA

-447 TTTPG
+447 TTAPTP
-452 QVAAPAVAPAAAPV
+452 VAAPV
-466 STTTNTPIQTEAPM
+466 STTMNTPVQTEAPM
-480 QAPTETTIPTQ
+480 QAQT
-491 EPATTPT
+491 ASA
-498 MMNAPIQTPAPAQ
+498 MPI
-511 TPTVSTA
+511 
-518 PVQAPAP
+518 QAPAP
-525 APTEPV
+525 VTTEATAPSVPVAPTEPAALS
-531 MPAPTEPTASS
+531 APT
-542 APAAPTETATSSTPV
+542 
-557 APMTPATPVMPATS
+557 APMAPATPVMPATS

-582 TTPTQNTPASPTTP
+582 TTPTQNTPASSTAP
-596 NTQNIPTAPINPA
+596 NTQNIPTAPINPV
-609 PTPAATAN
+609 PTSATPVN
-617 PVSAPITPANPAPT
+617 PVSTPITPANPAQT
-631 PATPTNLTMPTPP
+631 PAAPISPSMPTPP

>member
-16 GANSAGSAV
+16 GINSAGGAV

-39 NTIDSGVVIVLPT
+39 NTIDSGVIIVLST

-229 HLLPIEVTSTVR
+229 HLTPIEVTSTVR

-248 PKMSEKNIHFTFGS
+248 PKMSEKDIHFTFGS
-262 SSSANINGG
+262 SSSANMNGG

-408 QAMTPQNSATS
+408 QAMTPQNSA
-419 TPAVSA
+419 A
-425 SNENQIPANENQNPA
+425 SVPKDSSPNENQTPANENQNPA

-447 TTTPG
+447 TTAPTP
-452 QVAAPAVAPAAAPV
+452 VTAPV
-466 STTTNTPIQTEAPM
+466 STTMNTPVQTEAPM
-480 QAPTETTIPTQ
+480 QAQT
-491 EPATTPT
+491 ASA
-498 MMNAPIQTPAPAQ
+498 MPIQVPAPVTTEA
-511 TPTVSTA
+511 TA
-518 PVQAPAP
+518 PSVPV
-525 APTEPV
+525 APTEPAALS
-531 MPAPTEPTASS
+531 APT
-542 APAAPTETATSSTPV
+542 
-557 APMTPATPVMPATS
+557 APMAPATPVMPATS

-582 TTPTQNTPASPTTP
+582 TTPTQNTPASSTAP
-596 NTQNIPTAPINPA
+596 NTQNIPTAPINPV
-609 PTPAATAN
+609 PTSATPVN
-617 PVSAPITPANPAPT
+617 PVSTPITPANPAQT
-631 PATPTNLTMPTPP
+631 PAAPISPSMPTPP

>member
-1 MSIFDFIKKGPSAQT
+1 MSIFDFIKKGPGAQT
-16 GANSAGSAV
+16 GANSAGGAV

-39 NTIDSGVVIVLPT
+39 NTIDSGVIIVLST

-81 ILKLENGQGVAIPAQ
+81 ILKLENGQGVTIPAQ

-118 NLQGQKKPVAFKI
+118 NLQGQKKPVAFKV

-262 SSSANINGG
+262 SSSANMNGG

-408 QAMTPQNSATS
+408 QAMTPQNSAASTSAVS
-419 TPAVSA
+419 TP
-425 SNENQIPANENQNPA
+425 NENQTPA
-440 PMQYSTE
+440 PMQFPTE
-447 TTTPG
+447 TTTP
-452 QVAAPAVAPAAAPV
+452 VPAAAPV
-466 STTTNTPIQTEAPM
+466 
-480 QAPTETTIPTQ
+480 
-491 EPATTPT
+491 
-498 MMNAPIQTPAPAQ
+498 QTPAPAPSEAITPAQAEVSTPTIANTPVQTQAPMQRPEASATPIQ
-511 TPTVSTA
+511 TPV
-518 PVQAPAP
+518 
-525 APTEPV
+525 
-531 MPAPTEPTASS
+531 PAPTEPTASS
-542 APAAPTETATSSTPV
+542 TPV
-557 APMTPATPVMPATS
+557 DPMTPAAPVMSANPVISNVSTIPSTPATQTTSPTPS
-571 TTQSNP
+571 TPATQTTSPTPATPAAPVMQTNP
-577 FLQNS
+577 FLQN
-582 TTPTQNTPASPTTP
+582 TTPTSQNTPAT
-596 NTQNIPTAPINPA
+596 PIN
-609 PTPAATAN
+609 
-617 PVSAPITPANPAPT
+617 SA
-631 PATPTNLTMPTPP
+631 MPNPP

>member
-1 MSIFDFIKKGPSAQT
+1 M
-16 GANSAGSAV
+16 GANSAGGAV

-39 NTIDSGVVIVLPT
+39 NTIDSGIIIVLPT

-262 SSSANINGG
+262 SSSANMNGG
-271 RVINQEVFAAVD
+271 RVINQEVFTAVD

-408 QAMTPQNSATS
+408 QAMTPQNSASSVPNTS
-419 TPAVSA
+419 TP
-425 SNENQIPANENQNPA
+425 NENQNPA
-440 PMQYSTE
+440 PMQFPTE
-447 TTTPG
+447 TTTR
-452 QVAAPAVAPAAAPV
+452 VPAAASV
-466 STTTNTPIQTEAPM
+466 STTMNTPMQTEAPI
-480 QAPTETTIPTQ
+480 QAPASVQTPTVS
-491 EPATTPT
+491 TTP
-498 MMNAPIQTPAPAQ
+498 IQAPAQ
-511 TPTVSTA
+511 TPTASTTSI
-518 PVQAPAP
+518 QAPAP
-525 APTEPV
+525 ATAEPAASATPTV
-531 MPAPTEPTASS
+531 QTE
-542 APAAPTETATSSTPV
+542 PAAPSAPT
-557 APMTPATPVMPATS
+557 APMTPAAPVMPAM
-571 TTQSNP
+571 QFNP

-582 TTPTQNTPASPTTP
+582 ATPAQNTSASPTAP
-596 NTQNIPTAPINPA
+596 NTQGVPTAPINPA
-609 PTPAATAN
+609 PTPAATVN
-617 PVSAPITPANPAPT
+617 PVSTPITLANPTPT
-631 PATPTNLTMPTPP
+631 PAAPINSAMPTPP

>member
-16 GANSAGSAV
+16 GTNSTGGAV

-39 NTIDSGVVIVLPT
+39 NTIYSGVIIVLPT

-81 ILKLENGQGVAIPAQ
+81 ILKLENGQGVVIPAQ

-229 HLLPIEVTSTVR
+229 HLTPIEVTSTVR

-262 SSSANINGG
+262 SSSANMNGG

-408 QAMTPQNSATS
+408 QAMTPQNSVASAPSNS
-419 TPAVSA
+419 TPSVSEP
-425 SNENQIPANENQNPA
+425 SENQAPA
-440 PMQYSTE
+440 PMQFSTE
-447 TTTPG
+447 TTTPT
-452 QVAAPAVAPAAAPV
+452 PAVAPV
-466 STTTNTPIQTEAPM
+466 STTMNTPIQTEAPV
-480 QAPTETTIPTQ
+480 QAPTVSTMPIQ

-498 MMNAPIQTPAPAQ
+498 MTNAPIQTPAPAQ

-518 PVQAPAP
+518 LVQTPAP
-525 APTEPV
+525 AINLET
-531 MPAPTEPTASS
+531 AASS

-557 APMTPATPVMPATS
+557 APMTPAAPIMS
-571 TTQSNP
+571 TIQSNS

-582 TTPTQNTPASPTTP
+582 ATPAQNTPASPTTP

-631 PATPTNLTMPTPP
+631 PAAPTNLTMPTPP

>member
-1 MSIFDFIKKGPSAQT
+1 MSIFDFIKKGPGAQA
-16 GANSAGSAV
+16 GANSAGGAV
-25 AGAESAEILANLVL
+25 TGTESAEILANLVL
-39 NTIDSGVVIVLPT
+39 NTTDSGVIIVLPT

-62 VSLLGGQMAQNF
+62 VSLLGGQVAQNF

-195 KKYLEEAHKSSQ
+195 KKYLEEAKKSSQ

-229 HLLPIEVTSTVR
+229 HLTPIEVTSTVR

-248 PKMSEKNIHFTFGS
+248 PKMSEKDIHFTFGS
-262 SSSANINGG
+262 SSSANMNGG

-408 QAMTPQNSATS
+408 QAMTPQNTVAS
-419 TPAVSA
+419 TPNISTPSVSEP
-425 SNENQIPANENQNPA
+425 SENQAPA
-440 PMQYSTE
+440 PMQSPTE
-447 TTTPG
+447 MTTPI
-452 QVAAPAVAPAAAPV
+452 QAAEPV
-466 STTTNTPIQTEAPM
+466 SAIMNTPIQTEAPV
-480 QAPTETTIPTQ
+480 QA
-491 EPATTPT
+491 
-498 MMNAPIQTPAPAQ
+498 
-511 TPTVSTA
+511 PTVSTTPVQA
-518 PVQAPAP
+518 PAQSSTTSTAPIQAPAP
-525 APTEPV
+525 APTEP
-531 MPAPTEPTASS
+531 TASS
-542 APAAPTETATSSTPV
+542 TPAAPITPASPVTPV
-557 APMTPATPVMPATS
+557 TS

-577 FLQNS
+577 FPQNNA
-582 TTPTQNTPASPTTP
+582 TPAQNTPASPTALNAQSVATTLA
-596 NTQNIPTAPINPA
+596 N
-609 PTPAATAN
+609 PTPTQATTIN
-617 PVSAPITPANPAPT
+617 PVSTPITPANPAPA
-631 PATPTNLTMPTPP
+631 PAAPINSTMPTPP

>member
-1 MSIFDFIKKGPSAQT
+1 MSIFDFIKKGPDAQAGVNNT
-16 GANSAGSAV
+16 GGAV
-25 AGAESAEILANLVL
+25 SGAESAEILANLVL
-39 NTIDSGVVIVLPT
+39 NTTDSGVIIVLPT

-111 TREYFLV
+111 TRGYFLV
-118 NLQGQKKPVAFKI
+118 NLQGQKKPVAFKV
-131 ITAHSPKN
+131 ITAHTPKN

-152 EAESEQTEFISTAS
+152 EAESEQAEFISTAS

-195 KKYLEEAHKSSQ
+195 KKYLEEAKKSSQ

-229 HLLPIEVTSTVR
+229 HLTPIEVTSTVR

-248 PKMSEKNIHFTFGS
+248 PKMSEKDIHFTFGS
-262 SSSANINGG
+262 SSSANMNGG

-401 KQIEANT
+401 KQIEVNT
-408 QAMTPQNSATS
+408 QAMTPQNSVAS
-419 TPAVSA
+419 TPNISTSSVSEP
-425 SNENQIPANENQNPA
+425 SENQTPA
-440 PMQYSTE
+440 PMQFPTE
-447 TTTPG
+447 TTTPI
-452 QVAAPAVAPAAAPV
+452 PAVAPV
-466 STTTNTPIQTEAPM
+466 STTMNMPVQAEAPM
-480 QAPTETTIPTQ
+480 QAQTASSTSTQ
-491 EPATTPT
+491 APAL
-498 MMNAPIQTPAPAQ
+498 AQ
-511 TPTVSTA
+511 TPTVSTT

-525 APTEPV
+525 APTESAIS
-531 MPAPTEPTASS
+531 APTEPAASS
-542 APAAPTETATSSTPV
+542 APAAPMIPAAPV
-557 APMTPATPVMPATS
+557 VSAMP
-571 TTQSNP
+571 TTQTNP
-577 FLQNS
+577 FLLNS
-582 TTPTQNTPASPTTP
+582 ATPAQNTPASSTTP
-596 NTQNIPTAPINPA
+596 NAQSVATTLANPA
-609 PTPAATAN
+609 PTQAATVN
-617 PVSAPITPANPAPT
+617 PVSNPITPANPNPT
-631 PATPTNLTMPTPP
+631 SATLINPAMPTPP

>member
-16 GANSAGSAV
+16 GTNSTGGAV

-39 NTIDSGVVIVLPT
+39 NTIDSGVIIVLPT

-81 ILKLENGQGVAIPAQ
+81 ILKLENGQGVVIPAQ

-262 SSSANINGG
+262 SSSANMNGG

-408 QAMTPQNSATS
+408 QAMTPQNSIASIPNTF
-419 TPAVSA
+419 TP
-425 SNENQIPANENQNPA
+425 NENQTPA
-440 PMQYSTE
+440 PMQFSTE
-447 TTTPG
+447 ITAPTP
-452 QVAAPAVAPAAAPV
+452 VATPV
-466 STTTNTPIQTEAPM
+466 STTMNTPMQTEAPM
-480 QAPTETTIPTQ
+480 QAPTVS
-491 EPATTPT
+491 A
-498 MMNAPIQTPAPAQ
+498 MPI
-511 TPTVSTA
+511 
-518 PVQAPAP
+518 QAPAP
-525 APTEPV
+525 ATTE
-531 MPAPTEPTASS
+531 ATASFT
-542 APAAPTETATSSTPV
+542 PAAMMA
-557 APMTPATPVMPATS
+557 PATPVMPATS
-571 TTQSNP
+571 TTQSTP
-577 FLQNS
+577 FLQNN
-582 TTPTQNTPASPTTP
+582 TTTVQNTPASSTTP
-596 NTQNIPTAPINPA
+596 NTQSLPTAPINP
-609 PTPAATAN
+609 TPAQAATVN
-617 PVSAPITPANPAPT
+617 PVSTPITPANPAPT
-631 PATPTNLTMPTPP
+631 STTQINPAIPTPP